1 MAALADVSFAVGV
14 VGLATGAVLWV
25 LAPQSKPSA
34 ALHVGPFVARSAAG
48 VTAEWS
54 LP

>member
-1 MAALADVSFAVGV
+1 MASIANVSFAIGV

-25 LAPQSKPSA
+25 LAPQSKPA
-34 ALHVGPFVARSAAG
+34 TALRVAPFVERSGAG
-48 VTAEWS
+48 VAAAWS